1 MAVALVNSFPRFI
14 NPSWVTGPI
23 FDKELRVS
31 SRRRRNYVLRSAYL
45 AGLVFLVAGAWSIAL
60 LGGSGQS
67 VALRVSR
74 MAEVG
79 RSLVLTITWFQF
91 LTAQVL
97 AAVMLSN
104 SISDEIRR
112 GTMDVLMTTP
122 ISSFQIVIGKLCSK
136 LLQLILL
143 LAISLPLLA
152 MIRVFGGVSWD
163 YVFSSLCIT
172 ATTIIF
178 TGSLSLLFST
188 SFRHAYVTIV
198 MIMVVYII
206 VFAAPVILLTYLAF
220 KGVINSQIAYSII
233 YSSNPFAALAMNTY
247 SMLSIP
253 RTGGVFFS
261 WPLHCSVMLCA
272 SVVMLS
278 LSILRVRKAA
288 LSQAGGIRKKPG
300 SALNLASSKLKTADV
315 KKQFTSTEP
324 ITRIRGPAIIWKDMH
339 KPLYKR
345 NKAKVLFC
353 GLAIIIIALMLLLLM
368 IPSPVHSI
376 LLGYL
381 LSILSVIVMIRLAV
395 LSATSIAAEKE
406 SRTWPILLTTPLDDK
421 QILWGKGIAVFRRNI
436 PLLLL
441 WLVLY
446 CLCYARIAVKNP
458 MIILYAILV
467 PIRLT
472 SSVLLVIGMGLYF
485 SARLKSTTAA
495 VASTVGVYI
504 ALTYFCCCSFSPLSS
519 MFYMMEESQLSR
531 NDNIEMWF
539 VFLISTAIP
548 ASIYAGTGLL
558 LLWRAKCR
566 LRLDI
571 F

>member
-1 MAVALVNSFPRFI
+1 MTVTLVNSFSKFT
-14 NPSWVTGPI
+14 NPSWLTGPI

-45 AGLVFLVAGAWSIAL
+45 VVLVFLVAGAWSIAL

-152 MIRVFGGVSWD
+152 MIRVFGGVPWD
-163 YVFSSLCIT
+163 YVFSSLCII
-172 ATTIIF
+172 ATTMIF

-188 SFRHAYVTIV
+188 SFRHAYVTFV

-206 VFAAPVILLTYLAF
+206 IFAAPVALLSYLVF
-220 KGVINSQIAYSII
+220 KGVINSQIVHSII

-253 RTGGVFFS
+253 QTGGAFFS

-272 SVVMLS
+272 SIVMLS

-288 LSQAGGIRKKPG
+288 LSQARGIRKKPRP
-300 SALNLASSKLKTADV
+300 ALNLASNKNKTADD
-315 KKQFTSTEP
+315 KKQFISTGP
-324 ITRIRGPAIIWKDMH
+324 ITRIRGPAIIWKEMH
-339 KPLYKR
+339 RPLYKR
-345 NKAKVLFC
+345 EKAKVLFC
-353 GLAIIIIALMLLLLM
+353 GLAIIILALMLFLLM
-368 IPSPVHSI
+368 VPSPVQSI

-421 QILWGKGIAVFRRNI
+421 QIIWGKGIAVFRRNI

-446 CLCYARIAVKNP
+446 CLCYVGIAVENP
-458 MIILYAILV
+458 MIVLYAILV
-467 PIRLT
+467 PVGLA
-472 SSVLLVIGMGLYF
+472 SSVLFVISMGLYF
-485 SARLKSTTAA
+485 SVRLKSTTTA
-495 VASTVGVYI
+495 VALTVGVYI
-504 ALTYFCCCSFSPLSS
+504 ALAYFCCCGFNPLSS
-519 MFYMMEESQLSR
+519 MFYMMESQSSQ

-539 VFLISTAIP
+539 VSLISTAIP
-548 ASIYAGTGLL
+548 ASIYAGIGLL

-566 LRLDI
+566 LRRDV

>member
-14 NPSWVTGPI
+14 NPSWLTGPI
-23 FDKELRVS
+23 LDKELRVS

-45 AGLVFLVAGAWSIAL
+45 AVLVFLVAGAWSIAL

-152 MIRVFGGVSWD
+152 IIRVFGGVSWD

-206 VFAAPVILLTYLAF
+206 IFAAPVALLTYLAF

-233 YSSNPFAALAMNTY
+233 YSSNPFAAFAMNTY

-253 RTGGVFFS
+253 RTGIVFFS
-261 WPLHCSVMLCA
+261 WPLHCSIMLCA

-288 LSQAGGIRKKPG
+288 LSQAGGIRGKPRL
-300 SALNLASSKLKTADV
+300 ALNLLSSKPKSADA
-315 KKQFTSTEP
+315 KKQFASTGP
-324 ITRIRGPAIIWKDMH
+324 IMRIKGPAIIWKEMH
-339 KPLYKR
+339 RSLYKR
-345 NKAKVLFC
+345 KMAKVLFYC
-353 GLAIIIIALMLLLLM
+353 LTIIILVSMLFLLIL
-368 IPSPVHSI
+368 PSPVHSI

-381 LSILSVIVMIRLAV
+381 LSILSIIIMIRLAV
-395 LSATSIAAEKE
+395 LSATSITVEKE

-421 QILWGKGIAVFRRNI
+421 QIIWGKGIAVFRRNI

-446 CLCYARIAVKNP
+446 CLCYVGFVVENP
-458 MIILYAILV
+458 MNILYTIPVTIGLASSILF
-467 PIRLT
+467 
-472 SSVLLVIGMGLYF
+472 VIGMGLYF
-485 SARLKSTTAA
+485 SVRLKSTTSA
-495 VASTVGVYI
+495 VALTVGIYI
-504 ALTYFCCCSFSPLSS
+504 ALAYFCCCGFSPLSS
-519 MFYMMEESQLSR
+519 MVYMIGSQSSQ
-531 NDNIEMWF
+531 NNNIEMLF
-539 VFLISTAIP
+539 VSLISTAIP

-566 LRLDI
+566 LRRDV